1 MYYVRVWLTF
11 VFSVCFLLPFSAEG
25 SQEDLRTPHGFEFGI
40 SRKDALGVIESSKLK
55 VVSDRKYSKDLRKV
69 ILGGS
74 LAEVALD
81 PLPDHETRLEF
92 YKDKLMSSSILFS
105 FEDESRFASA
115 KNELIGNLTG
125 VLGDAF
131 KREKMFS
138 YEVLSWDLSDTVVLA
153 NLNSRKKTI
162 EVEYVHKPILEK
174 KIAKDL
180 HLKRREDFGDPAKQ
194 MFIDNNFSTNKKR

>member
-1 MYYVRVWLTF
+1 MHCARIWLTL

-25 SQEDLRTPHGFEFGI
+25 GQEHLRIPHGFEFGI
-40 SRKDALGVIESSKLK
+40 SRKDALNMIESSRLK

-69 ILGGS
+69 VLGGS
-74 LAEVALD
+74 LTGVALD

-115 KNELIGNLTG
+115 KSELVGSLTG

-138 YEVLSWDLSDTVVLA
+138 YEVLSWDLSNTVVLA
-153 NLNSRKKTI
+153 NLNSQKKTI
-162 EVEYVHKPILEK
+162 KVEYVHKPILAK

-180 HLKRREDFGDPAKQ
+180 HIKRREDFGDPARQ
-194 MFIDNNFSTNKKR
+194 MFIDNNFSAQKKR

>member
-1 MYYVRVWLTF
+1 MYCVRVWLAL

-25 SQEDLRTPHGFEFGI
+25 SQVDLRIPHGFEFGI
-40 SRKDALGVIESSKLK
+40 SRKDALNLIESSKLK
-55 VVSDRKYSKDLRKV
+55 VVSDRKYSNDLRKV

-74 LAEVALD
+74 LAGVALD

-105 FEDESRFASA
+105 FEDESRFASV
-115 KNELIGNLTG
+115 KNELIGNLAG
-125 VLGDAF
+125 VLGGAF
-131 KREKMFS
+131 KMEKMFS

-174 KIAKDL
+174 KTAKDL
-180 HLKRREDFGDPAKQ
+180 RRKRREDPGDPARQ
-194 MFIDNNFSTNKKR
+194 MFLDSNFSAQERR

>member
-1 MYYVRVWLTF
+1 M
-11 VFSVCFLLPFSAEG
+11 
-25 SQEDLRTPHGFEFGI
+25 
-40 SRKDALGVIESSKLK
+40 IESSDLK
-55 VVSDRKYSKDLRKV
+55 VVSDRKYSNDLRKV
-69 ILGGS
+69 VLGGS
-74 LAEVALD
+74 LAGVALD

-115 KNELIGNLTG
+115 KNELVGNLTG

-174 KIAKDL
+174 KTAKDL
-180 HLKRREDFGDPAKQ
+180 RRKRREDPGDPAKQ
-194 MFIDNNFSTNKKR
+194 MFIDNNFSAQKKR

>member
-1 MYYVRVWLTF
+1 MYCARVWLTL

-25 SQEDLRTPHGFEFGI
+25 SQENLRIPHGFEFGI
-40 SRKDALGVIESSKLK
+40 SRKDALSMIESSKLK

-74 LAEVALD
+74 FAGVALD

-105 FEDESRFASA
+105 FEDETRFASA
-115 KNELIGNLTG
+115 KSELIDNLTD

-131 KREKMFS
+131 KRERMFS

-180 HLKRREDFGDPAKQ
+180 HLKRREDFGDPARQ
-194 MFIDNNFSTNKKR
+194 MFIDSNFSAQKKR

>member
-1 MYYVRVWLTF
+1 MHCARVWLTLI
-11 VFSVCFLLPFSAEG
+11 FSVCFLLPFSAEG
-25 SQEDLRTPHGFEFGI
+25 SQENLRIPHGFEFGI
-40 SRKDALGVIESSKLK
+40 SRKDALSMIESSKLK

-74 LAEVALD
+74 LAGVALD

-105 FEDESRFASA
+105 FEDETRFESA
-115 KNELIGNLTG
+115 KSELIGNLTG

-131 KREKMFS
+131 KRERMFS

-180 HLKRREDFGDPAKQ
+180 HLKRREDFGDPARQ
-194 MFIDNNFSTNKKR
+194 MFIDSNFSAQKKR

>member
-1 MYYVRVWLTF
+1 MYCVRVWLTF

-74 LAEVALD
+74 LAGVALD

>member
-74 LAEVALD
+74 LAGVALD

-115 KNELIGNLTG
+115 KNELVGNLTG

>member
-74 LAEVALD
+74 LAGVALD
-81 PLPDHETRLEF
+81 SLPDHETRLEF

>member
-1 MYYVRVWLTF
+1 MHCARVWLTLI
-11 VFSVCFLLPFSAEG
+11 FSVCFLLPFSAEG
-25 SQEDLRTPHGFEFGI
+25 SQENLRIPHGFEFGI
-40 SRKDALGVIESSKLK
+40 SRKDALSMIESSKLK

-74 LAEVALD
+74 LAGVALD

-105 FEDESRFASA
+105 FEDETRFEFA
-115 KNELIGNLTG
+115 KSELIGNLTG

-131 KREKMFS
+131 KRERMFS

-180 HLKRREDFGDPAKQ
+180 HLKRREDFGDPARQ
-194 MFIDNNFSTNKKR
+194 MFIDSNFSAQKKR

>member
-1 MYYVRVWLTF
+1 MYCARVWLTL
-11 VFSVCFLLPFSAEG
+11 VFSVCFFLPFSAEG
-25 SQEDLRTPHGFEFGI
+25 SQEHLRIPHGFEFGI
-40 SRKDALGVIESSKLK
+40 SREDALNMIESSKLK
-55 VVSDRKYSKDLRKV
+55 VVSDRKYSNDLRKV
-69 ILGGS
+69 VLGGS
-74 LAEVALD
+74 LAGVALD

-125 VLGDAF
+125 VIGDAF

-138 YEVLSWDLSDTVVLA
+138 YEVLSWNLSDTVVLA
-153 NLNSRKKTI
+153 NLNSQKKTI

-174 KIAKDL
+174 KTAKDL
-180 HLKRREDFGDPAKQ
+180 HRKRKEDPGDPARQ
-194 MFIDNNFSTNKKR
+194 MFIDNNFSARKKR

>member
-25 SQEDLRTPHGFEFGI
+25 SQEDLRTPHGFEFGT
-40 SRKDALGVIESSKLK
+40 SKKDALGVIESSKLK

-74 LAEVALD
+74 LAGVALD

>member
-1 MYYVRVWLTF
+1 MYCARVWLTL
-11 VFSVCFLLPFSAEG
+11 VFSVCFLLPSSAEG
-25 SQEDLRTPHGFEFGI
+25 SQEDLRIPHGFEFGI
-40 SRKDALGVIESSKLK
+40 SRKDALNMIEFSKLK
-55 VVSDRKYSKDLRKV
+55 VISDRKYSNDLRKV

-74 LAEVALD
+74 LAGVALD
-81 PLPDHETRLEF
+81 PPPDHETRLEF

-105 FEDESRFASA
+105 FENEGRFASA
-115 KNELIGNLTG
+115 KNELIGNLAG

-153 NLNSRKKTI
+153 NLNSQKKTI

-174 KIAKDL
+174 KTAKDL
-180 HLKRREDFGDPAKQ
+180 HRKRREDFGDPARQ
-194 MFIDNNFSTNKKR
+194 MFIDNNFSTQKKR